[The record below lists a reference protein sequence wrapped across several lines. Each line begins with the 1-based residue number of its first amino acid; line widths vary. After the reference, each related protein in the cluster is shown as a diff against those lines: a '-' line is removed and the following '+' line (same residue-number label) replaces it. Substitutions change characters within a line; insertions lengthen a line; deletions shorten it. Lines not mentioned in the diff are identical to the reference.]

1 MELHEGGRLDVI
13 NAVDPALQSQAAY
26 ADAQELWSR
35 SEAMSR
41 GTGEHL

>member
-13 NAVDPALQSQAAY
+13 NAVDLALRAQAAN